1 MAISH
6 TPALSGEMDLYCVIQ
21 KAFIFSLL
29 GNNLGTSFSRAYGYI
44 YIYILRLLILFFF
57 DRNQKGFNQSS
68 IAIKKKKYQSLI
80 NNLCNRCRAWM
91 LRIKTIG

>member
-1 MAISH
+1 MAIAH

-44 YIYILRLLILFFF
+44 YIYIYIYILRLLILFFF

-68 IAIKKKKYQSLI
+68 IAIKKKNI
-80 NNLCNRCRAWM
+80 NH
-91 LRIKTIG
+91 